1 MTILS
6 HHREDLVALPSGP
19 ILSKFL
25 QESPALQVLKFYQLR
40 FKEEHCRA
48 LATLQRTDLKVQLS
62 HCTFDP
68 QDAED
73 TFIEWFRH
81 NRVVTE
87 LDRCNMEG
95 RTYSALSGN
104 TSVKKLTIDVQR
116 SDMQR
121 RVIYHEEIVS
131 EEIASLLEALP
142 GNMGIQHLTICD
154 FEMIEDILLFR
165 SLSTHP
171 RIKLLSLRHSRIF
184 NSTSP
189 STASRSTAMNAILQM
204 LYLNTV
210 VQIIEF
216 PYHFNNKAVYLNFIL
231 PRLTMNRSRFEVQR
245 QAVKR
250 ADPSIR
256 PQLLGRA
263 LHVVRYNSELVFQF
277 LSENVPAF
285 VRTEE
290 EEVVG
295 DSALPLQNE
304 SVIISGQKRKTPP

>member
-1 MTILS
+1 
-6 HHREDLVALPSGP
+6 
-19 ILSKFL
+19 
-25 QESPALQVLKFYQLR
+25 
-40 FKEEHCRA
+40 
-48 LATLQRTDLKVQLS
+48 
-62 HCTFDP
+62 
-68 QDAED
+68 
-73 TFIEWFRH
+73 
-81 NRVVTE
+81 
-87 LDRCNMEG
+87 
-95 RTYSALSGN
+95 
-104 TSVKKLTIDVQR
+104 
-116 SDMQR
+116 
-121 RVIYHEEIVS
+121 
-131 EEIASLLEALP
+131 
-142 GNMGIQHLTICD
+142 
-154 FEMIEDILLFR
+154 
-165 SLSTHP
+165 
-171 RIKLLSLRHSRIF
+171 
-184 NSTSP
+184 
-189 STASRSTAMNAILQM
+189 MNAILQM